1 MKINGVELEDLEI
14 YDADVAEKYENALE
28 EADKKAREAK
38 EEIKAS
44 ANIRKQCEAIFNFF
58 NTMFGPGTDEKIF
71 GNKTNLIVCLDAFEE
86 LKIRIDEKN
95 GELQKKYSKYSL
107 NRAERKKK

>member
-14 YDADVAEKYENALE
+14 YDADVAEKYENALDE
-28 EADKKAREAK
+28 VDKKVKVAEK
-38 EEIKAS
+38 EVKAS
-44 ANIRKQCEAIFNFF
+44 ASIRKQCQAVFEFF

-86 LKIRIDEKN
+86 LKTRIDEKN
-95 GELQKKYSKYSL
+95 GELEKKYSKYSP
-107 NRAERKKK
+107 NRAERRKK